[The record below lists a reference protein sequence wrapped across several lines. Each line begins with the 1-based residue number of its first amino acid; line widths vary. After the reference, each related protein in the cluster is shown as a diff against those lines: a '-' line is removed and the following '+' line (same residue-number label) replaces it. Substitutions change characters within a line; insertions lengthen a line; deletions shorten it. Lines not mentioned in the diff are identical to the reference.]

1 LARLGG
7 PVEEDIQSKN
17 SVLHSHKANL
27 VGMYSYARGEKQK
40 SKNVP
45 PLFMDGRARGEKC
58 ESEGVAYP
66 VCHFEGV
73 KRLRNP
79 AVDSGKKDAS
89 DHHEAAFHNLKE
101 KESHIQEANLRTRR
115 APSI

>member
-45 PLFMDGRARGEKC
+45 SLFMDGRARGEKC
-58 ESEGVAYP
+58 EGEGMGYP
-66 VCHFEGV
+66 VCHFEGST
-73 KRLRNP
+73 RRRNP
-79 AVDSGKKDAS
+79 VADSGKKHAS
-89 DHHEAAFHNLKE
+89 DHREDVFHNLKE
-101 KESHIQEANLRTRR
+101 KESHIQEANLRTCR
-115 APSI
+115 APNV